1 MRGFDNHAPGR
12 LPAHPAAFDHRRRRR
27 GPTATAPARGRPSS
41 PPWRWKPG
49 SPSRCATS
57 RLAPAW
63 HLQVEQDRRAPLQE
77 APVERDEETAE
88 YRLLAGRW
96 HTCFPD
102 LSGGQ
107 RMIGQV
113 QGRTAADAA
122 WLALAPAAWRDAIQV
137 VLHRHG
143 HDLPVRGPQDALEG
157 QIAVDLFHVVHLA
170 SNTVADVRRAPS
182 GASTA
187 AAAPGTPST
196 ESRTCSP
203 SNLEDLTGDQFAKI
217 IGTLDTDAGD
227 SRSSSPGSPRRS
239 SATPSTCA
247 PASPGPRPANG
258 TSARICTCSTTGA
271 PSTTTSRNSSPSPR
285 RYPAS
290 PSFR

>member
-1 MRGFDNHAPGR
+1 M
-12 LPAHPAAFDHRRRRR
+12 
-27 GPTATAPARGRPSS
+27 
-41 PPWRWKPG
+41 
-49 SPSRCATS
+49 
-57 RLAPAW
+57 
-63 HLQVEQDRRAPLQE
+63 
-77 APVERDEETAE
+77 ERDEETAE

-217 IGTLDTDAGD
+217 IGTLDTHAGGQQVAVTWIAKGDAPQRPQPARPHHQVHALRTGRPRA
-227 SRSSSPGSPRRS
+227 SAPVLPLVRPARRRPGTRL
-239 SATPSTCA
+239 
-247 PASPGPRPANG
+247 PRPDG
-258 TSARICTCSTTGA
+258 IPLARVSGDHGLLE
-271 PSTTTSRNSSPSPR
+271 
-285 RYPAS
+285 PAWW
-290 PSFR
+290 PAW